1 MRRISLGFT
10 LLELTVVLLVL
21 IALAAVVL
29 PYTQGTV
36 SQAACQATDATMAAV
51 RDAIMGSAAGPGY
64 YSDIRNHLP
73 YYRDGSGNED
83 CHDDTA
89 TGGDPHYHLHFLVN
103 ASTFDSANPKSLCPG
118 WLGQFKPRLAL
129 GWRGPYLQG
138 GGGKL
143 VDPTK
148 LNSSFSK
155 VASNPP
161 TNDQYVHFDHTATG
175 SGSHEHDYYILDQ
188 YRWRNPIVLQVPD
201 DSDISI
207 GEPELDDD
215 CSDYGYTDASMC
227 ARLVSAGP
235 DGVLNTKII
244 DADASERGDDRVLF
258 LRIPDPYSE
267 GNLPCVD

>member
-1 MRRISLGFT
+1 MPPMRRISLGFT

-21 IALAAVVL
+21 LSLAAVVL

-118 WLGQFKPRLAL
+118 SLGQFKPRLAL

-175 SGSHEHDYYILDQ
+175 SASHENDYYVLDH

-201 DSDISI
+201 DNDSDPNDCIAI
-207 GEPELDDD
+207 GYPNGD
-215 CSDYGYTDASMC
+215 GKMC

-235 DGVLNTKII
+235 DGILNTQII
-244 DADASERGDDRVLF
+244 DADASKRGDDRVLF

-267 GNLPCVD
+267 GNLPCAD

>member
-36 SQAACQATDATMAAV
+36 SQAACQTTDATMAAV
-51 RDAIMGSAAGPGY
+51 RDAIMGSASGPGY
-64 YSDIRNHLP
+64 YSDMGGNFP
-73 YYRDGSGNED
+73 AYDDSGNLK
-83 CHDDTA
+83 
-89 TGGDPHYHLHFLVN
+89 YHLHFLFN
-103 ASTFDSANPKSLCPG
+103 TSTTTGDSVHPSHLKN
-118 WLGQFKPRLAL
+118 FKPNLAL

-148 LNSSFSK
+148 LNSNFSK

-161 TNDQYVHFDHTATG
+161 TNDQYVHFNHTATG
-175 SGSHEHDYYILDQ
+175 SGSHESDYYVLDH
-188 YRWRNPIVLQVPD
+188 YRWPNPIVLQVPD
-201 DSDISI
+201 DSDVSI
-207 GEPELDDD
+207 GKPELDDD